1 MGWPTFSGFIDGGEC
16 VIFFNRPRNYYSRGG
31 RVEWETSLDTNFFR
45 PFLAREFL
53 DESPVG

>member
-16 VIFFNRPRNYYSRGG
+16 VIFFNRPKLLLEG
-31 RVEWETSLDTNFFR
+31 RRRVGWSGKLVWIQIFF
-45 PFLAREFL
+45 AREFL

>member
-16 VIFFNRPRNYYSRGG
+16 VIFFNRRNYYSRGVG
-31 RVEWETSLDTNFFR
+31 WSGKLVWIQIFF
-45 PFLAREFL
+45 AREFL